1 MNVNIDIELDEVSME
16 EAKEIRDKIASLLRT
31 RFVYWNIQLYEVWEM
46 SDLDNKSRITITLD
60 PDILENIDS
69 RVPGRKRSKY
79 INKVLRTW
87 FEVVDNEWC

>member
-1 MNVNIDIELDEVSME
+1 
-16 EAKEIRDKIASLLRT
+16 
-31 RFVYWNIQLYEVWEM
+31 M

-87 FEVVDNEWC
+87 FEVVDSE